1 MRTMTHKPKIGISLR
16 VVQAPNYD
24 EKRDA
29 LSQDWSSL
37 LEELGFIPVFIPNT
51 LSSLENFLEEISLD
65 GLVLSGGDNIGENQ
79 GRDETENKLLMYAI
93 EKKIPVIGVCRGM
106 QLINAYFG
114 GKLSIDD
121 STIHLAKKHNIEIF
135 QCSQTDKHFL
145 EEIIKKYNFFDIVI
159 DDGSHNPKDVIRS
172 FELLFSALN
181 FNGMYFIEDM
191 QTSYNHYYG
200 GNAFDLKY
208 ANSHMNFFKH
218 LECNPKLSFTKYFNF
233 FITIRLLPKKIIRGE
248 A

>member
-51 LSSLENFLEEISLD
+51 LGSLENFLEEISLD

-93 EKKIPVIGVCRGM
+93 EKKIPVIGICRGF
-106 QLINAYFG
+106 QYLNILSG
-114 GKLSIDD
+114 GKINKITGHVAVKHKILIEKGVTFKGLKELIDQNVNSYHVFGIKYEYLSKKFKP
-121 STIHLAKKHNIEIF
+121 LAKIKNYVEAAINIED
-135 QCSQTDKHFL
+135 SQLGIMWHP
-145 EEIIKKYNFFDIVI
+145 EREKKFTKKSI
-159 DDGSHNPKDVIRS
+159 
-172 FELLFSALN
+172 LLFKKFFSA
-181 FNGMYFIEDM
+181 
-191 QTSYNHYYG
+191 
-200 GNAFDLKY
+200 
-208 ANSHMNFFKH
+208 
-218 LECNPKLSFTKYFNF
+218 
-233 FITIRLLPKKIIRGE
+233 
-248 A
+248 

>member
-1 MRTMTHKPKIGISLR
+1 MTHKPKIGISLR

-51 LSSLENFLEEISLD
+51 LGSLENFLEEISLD

-106 QLINAYFG
+106 QLINVYFG

-121 STIHLAKKHNIEIF
+121 STIHLAKKHNIEI
-135 QCSQTDKHFL
+135 TDTNFSSLFKSSSFHVNTYHKNMILTDGLGEGLKPFAIFSEDNSIEGL
-145 EEIIKKYNFFDIVI
+145 FHEKLPIIGVMWHPERDPDFNNKVILSTILKNKNFRE
-159 DDGSHNPKDVIRS
+159 N
-172 FELLFSALN
+172 
-181 FNGMYFIEDM
+181 
-191 QTSYNHYYG
+191 
-200 GNAFDLKY
+200 
-208 ANSHMNFFKH
+208 
-218 LECNPKLSFTKYFNF
+218 
-233 FITIRLLPKKIIRGE
+233 
-248 A
+248 